1 MLTYRLP
8 TLRYGRLYS
17 AREQKL
23 MADTTRNQTDLI
35 FFTHN
40 IGGGTYGAWY
50 RLLPADCI
58 EVLGISDML
67 SVARGFAKTS
77 QM

>member
-1 MLTYRLP
+1 
-8 TLRYGRLYS
+8 
-17 AREQKL
+17 

>member
-1 MLTYRLP
+1 
-8 TLRYGRLYS
+8 
-17 AREQKL
+17 

-50 RLLPADCI
+50 R
-58 EVLGISDML
+58 
-67 SVARGFAKTS
+67 FAAS
-77 QM
+77 GLH